1 VITRRGGLVRGG
13 VGDEFRPVAAG
24 TAEIRHGVGR
34 FRGERGDTLQLPFP
48 YVVDVEYH
56 QLVIA
61 GDVRVEAFPGV
72 GGLWGESGQFFL

>member
-1 VITRRGGLVRGG
+1 MSAHNSR
-13 VGDEFRPVAAG
+13 AG
-24 TAEIRHGVGR
+24 IKFCHGVGR